1 MWNCR
6 FVIRGTGDTDIP
18 SPAVH
23 FCSID
28 RVKRQYILTAVV
40 RGRKQQLFLK
50 TKAVPHTVGVE
61 KRFAA
66 GIEAA
71 SVTLSSISPCGVLA
85 SLVLTIA
92 LAGTG
97 STGHTF
103 RKHFFKFCF
112 SYRNIGLSQLQLSRK
127 TQYLLL
133 TLRLSMT
140 NAEVRSVSKT
150 DQNSRP

>member
-1 MWNCR
+1 M
-6 FVIRGTGDTDIP
+6 DIS

-71 SVTLSSISPCGVLA
+71 SVTLSSISPCGVCVA
-85 SLVLTIA
+85 RSHNC
-92 LAGTG
+92 
-97 STGHTF
+97 SS
-103 RKHFFKFCF
+103 R
-112 SYRNIGLSQLQLSRK
+112 YRLNRTYVPQTLFLI
-127 TQYLLL
+127 LLFL
-133 TLRLSMT
+133 
-140 NAEVRSVSKT
+140 
-150 DQNSRP
+150 P